1 MSGSFPVAITGM
13 SCICGPGNTVGECMN
28 TLFGERKDPAPP
40 VRFHSTHN
48 ITYPVFEVADDLM
61 SVEPHGIKDIT
72 RTARLALYAAYEAI
86 SNAGFD
92 REELEALRSRRVG
105 VCLGTTVGTAMNN
118 EGFYR
123 QYLQGDKP
131 DMVHITRLLNSN
143 PAAVI
148 AREFDLCGPCQTV
161 VNACSSG
168 TDAVGLGASWIESG
182 LCDIVFA
189 GGADELCHVTYNGF
203 ISMMIT
209 DSYPCKPF
217 DRDRKGLNLGEGA
230 AMLILESETSRLA
243 RNKKARAFILGY
255 GASCDAYH
263 FTAPH
268 PEGRGLRRAIGEAMT
283 LGNITSRDIA
293 FVNAHGTGTAD
304 NDKIESLVL
313 ADMLPDIPFLS
324 TKGYT
329 GHTLGAA
336 GAVEAVFTVA
346 CLEMGRIPKSAGFL
360 TPDPDLPVTPAG
372 TEMAVEGQVALS
384 ESLAFGG
391 HNGVLAFSIERS
403 LP

>member
-1 MSGSFPVAITGM
+1 
-13 SCICGPGNTVGECMN
+13 
-28 TLFGERKDPAPP
+28 
-40 VRFHSTHN
+40 
-48 ITYPVFEVADDLM
+48 
-61 SVEPHGIKDIT
+61 
-72 RTARLALYAAYEAI
+72 
-86 SNAGFD
+86 
-92 REELEALRSRRVG
+92 
-105 VCLGTTVGTAMNN
+105 MNN
-118 EGFYR
+118 ETFYR
-123 QYLQGDKP
+123 QYLKGEKP
-131 DMVHITRLLNSN
+131 DMLHITRLLNSN

-161 VNACSSG
+161 VNACSSS
-168 TDAVGLGASWIESG
+168 TDAVGLAASWIQLG
-182 LCDIVFA
+182 LCDIVLT

-209 DSYPCKPF
+209 DDGPCKPF

-230 AMLILESETSRLA
+230 AMFVLESEKSRLA
-243 RNKKARAFILGY
+243 RSKKARAFILGY

-268 PEGRGLRRAIGEAMT
+268 PEGRGLRRAIGEAME
-283 LGNITSRDIA
+283 LGNVTAKDIA

-313 ADMLPDIPFLS
+313 ADMLPGVPFLS

-346 CLEMGRIPKSAGFL
+346 CLEMGKIPRSAGFT
-360 TPDPDLPVTPAG
+360 TPDPDLPVTPVV
-372 TEMAVEGQVALS
+372 TETAVEGHVALS

-391 HNGVLAFSIERS
+391 HNGVLVFSTERS
-403 LP
+403 LS